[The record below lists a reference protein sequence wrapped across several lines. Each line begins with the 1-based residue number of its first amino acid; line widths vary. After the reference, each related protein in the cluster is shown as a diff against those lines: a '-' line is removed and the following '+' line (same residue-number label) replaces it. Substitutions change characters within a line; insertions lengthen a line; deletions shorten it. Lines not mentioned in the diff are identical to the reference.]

1 MNDDELLTRL
11 VKMALVF
18 KYDQELYNKF
28 YEICKENFADNIFNF
43 AKEWS
48 IKKRELV
55 EKGENRWD

>member
-28 YEICKENFADNIFNF
+28 YEVCKENFANNIFDF
-43 AKEWS
+43 AMEWS
-48 IKKRELV
+48 KKKRELI
-55 EKGENRWD
+55 KRGECECD